1 MKRNKGHDYSGFF
14 SNYRTTFRR
23 YPTVA
28 NPANC
33 VLSAKINF
41 LRENRSTTQ
50 EKPAIADNGC

>member
-1 MKRNKGHDYSGFF
+1 MVLEKYPL
-14 SNYRTTFRR
+14 TFRR

-41 LRENRSTTQ
+41 LREKRSTTQ